1 MTYNPDWVISQLR
14 ALVKDIFVIGADR
27 VSKEILEGS
36 AIKVGLS
43 MFNNFINKQKAM
55 FTADKA

>member
-1 MTYNPDWVISQLR
+1 VISQLR

-27 VSKEILEGS
+27 VSKEILEADKGS
-36 AIKVGLS
+36 ALKVGLS